1 MNAAFFRWLARVL
14 SMAAGSLRL
23 MLPADSW
30 ACYFTCSKADST
42 HLPTI
47 GGAPQGLAYMPCTD
61 PLGPI
66 RDVRVRPP

>member
-1 MNAAFFRWLARVL
+1 MNAAFFRCLARVL

-30 ACYFTCSKADST
+30 ACYFTYSEADST
-42 HLPTI
+42 YLPTI
-47 GGAPQGLAYMPCTD
+47 GGARPGLASMSFTN

>member
-1 MNAAFFRWLARVL
+1 MNAAFFRCLGRVL
-14 SMAAGSLRL
+14 SMASGSLML

-30 ACYFTCSKADST
+30 ASYVTYSEADST
-42 HLPTI
+42 YLPTI
-47 GGAPQGLAYMPCTD
+47 GGAPLGLAFMPFTN